1 MKLAI
6 TGKGGVGK
14 TTLSSTL
21 ARLYADEGRT
31 VLAADVDPDANLGLA
46 LGLSQEEVD
55 AIVPISKMRTLV
67 EERTGANA
75 ANKFFKLNPYV
86 ADIPDTFSRE
96 INGVKLLVMG
106 TVDLGGSGCVC
117 PEHVMLQAVLANL
130 TYRKNDVVIMDMEA
144 GLEHLGRGTAG
155 NMDQFIVVIEPGAR
169 SVQTYH
175 NVKRLAADLGVRQVR
190 VVANKIRDEKD
201 EAFIQSVIP
210 PEDFLGFIH
219 YNTEIMDADRQG
231 KSPYDFSPTAIDE
244 IRRIKD
250 VLDREEINEQ

>member
-14 TTLSSTL
+14 TTLASTL

-55 AIVPISKMRTLV
+55 SIVPISKMRSLV
-67 EERTGANA
+67 EERTGASD
-75 ANKFFKLNPYV
+75 ANRFYKLNPYV
-86 ADIPDTFSRE
+86 ADIPEKYARD

-106 TVDLGGSGCVC
+106 TVDVGGSGCVC
-117 PEHVMLQAVLANL
+117 PEHVMLKAILSSL

-144 GLEHLGRGTAG
+144 GLEHLGRGTAA

-169 SVQTYH
+169 SVQTYR
-175 NVKRLAADLGVRQVR
+175 NVKRLAADLGVKRVR
-190 VVANKIRDEKD
+190 VVANKLRTEED
-201 EAFIQSVIP
+201 EAFIRSVIP
-210 PEDFLGFIH
+210 AEDLLGCIH
-219 YNTEIMDADRQG
+219 FNPQIMDADRQG
-231 KSPYDFSPTAIDE
+231 KSPYDFSPAAMEEIRNIKKILDRDE
-244 IRRIKD
+244 I
-250 VLDREEINEQ
+250 